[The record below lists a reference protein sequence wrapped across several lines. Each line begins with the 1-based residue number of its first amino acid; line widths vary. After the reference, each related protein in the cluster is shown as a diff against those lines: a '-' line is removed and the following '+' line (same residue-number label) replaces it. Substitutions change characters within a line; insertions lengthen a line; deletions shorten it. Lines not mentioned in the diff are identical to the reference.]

1 MATFGTFVAGQVL
14 TAAELNA
21 TATWTTFTPSWSN
34 LTVGTG
40 GSAENTGRYLIF
52 NKLMFVRTRTVLGS
66 SGFSVGADPRM
77 TLPASV
83 STVSAISGGGGTS
96 GFTDAGTIDIG
107 GTIQT
112 ITTTAVRPV
121 YFQASGSFTTFN
133 TASATNPWTWAAGD
147 RISMDFWI
155 QLA

>member
-66 SGFSVGADPRM
+66 SGFSMGTDPRM

-83 STVSAISGGGGTS
+83 STPNTITLGTGGS
-96 GFTDAGTIDIG
+96 VFTDSGTIDLYG
-107 GTIQT
+107 SIQT
-112 ITTTAVRPV
+112 ITSTAIRPI
-121 YFQASGSFTTFN
+121 YFQTSGSFQTINVAT
-133 TASATNPWTWAAGD
+133 ATNPFTWVAGD
-147 RISMDFWI
+147 RITMDFWV
-155 QLA
+155 QLS